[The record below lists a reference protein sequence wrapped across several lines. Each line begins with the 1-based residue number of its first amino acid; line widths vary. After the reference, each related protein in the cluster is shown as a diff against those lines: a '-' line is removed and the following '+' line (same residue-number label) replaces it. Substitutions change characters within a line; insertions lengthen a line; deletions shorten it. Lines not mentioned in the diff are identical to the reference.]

1 MSEYF
6 TNNRQVIKGLAIN
19 TGTTANPT
27 WSNLCCA
34 SDITLNVD
42 TESDDFYIFCD
53 YVQRHLLSGMN
64 AQLET
69 TLKVDAQST
78 GVTGILTRVESALT
92 SGSLATL
99 ENVEIKFDMLTGY
112 STNTLTYET
121 YYATANMGIDA
132 LGGSAEGSAE
142 IGVTFNING
151 TVSTSAPSA

>member
-19 TGTTANPT
+19 TGTTANPV

-78 GVTGILTRVESALT
+78 GVTGILTRVQTALT

-151 TVSTSAPSA
+151 TVSTTAPSA